1 MTKFV
6 TKDPNSQLASIIKGY
21 YIEETSRSLL
31 LRLPN
36 SISFLV
42 PKRYIDS
49 PFTCDKEIVQEFIVE
64 DYILKKI
71 GLPSP
76 R

>member
-1 MTKFV
+1 MTKFI

-36 SISFLV
+36 SISFWV
-42 PKRYIDS
+42 PKRYVDS
-49 PFTCDKEIVQEFIVE
+49 PFTSDKGIVQEFIIE
-64 DYILKKI
+64 NFILKKI
-71 GLPSP
+71 GLLSP
-76 R
+76 